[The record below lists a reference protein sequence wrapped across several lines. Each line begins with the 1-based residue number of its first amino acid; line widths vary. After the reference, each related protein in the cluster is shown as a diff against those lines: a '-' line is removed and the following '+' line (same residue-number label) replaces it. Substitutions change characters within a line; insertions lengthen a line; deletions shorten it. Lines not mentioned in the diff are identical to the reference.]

1 MGTQGR
7 KVLVI
12 DDCREIAELVRLI
25 LCRLRDDDVVLAAG
39 GAEGLSAA
47 QQDPPDL
54 IILDLMMPYLDGY
67 TVLERLKEITQLEQV
82 PVLFHA
88 AIPRRSVYPNA
99 RRLGAAGYVLVP
111 YSPYELVDARDAAL
125 RGEKHYP
132 PFTQIKMLG
141 ISRRDRGW
149 QPPVTLPHN
158 SV

>member
-1 MGTQGR
+1 MEMQSR

-25 LCRLRDDDVVLAAG
+25 LVRMRGDDVVLAAD
-39 GAEGLSAA
+39 GAEGLSIA

-54 IILDLMMPYLDGY
+54 IVLDLMMPHLDGY
-67 TVLERLKEITQLEQV
+67 TVLERLKEIPQLETV

-99 RRLGAAGYVLVP
+99 RRLGAAGYVLAP
-111 YSPYELVDARDAAL
+111 YSPQELVDARDAAS
-125 RGEKHYP
+125 RGETYYP
-132 PFTQIKMLG
+132 PFTDIRILG
-141 ISRRDRGW
+141 ISRRGRGW

-158 SV
+158 SM